1 MFQHL
6 KNNRGDAN
14 VSKMTL
20 VAIIFVV
27 GAILLVMTT
36 SAFRGPIN
44 RWFEKVTTG
53 WFADS
58 NGMFE
63 ADNAFLGVERNA
75 NGTYKN
81 VQYIQYYEDG
91 SWAELIS
98 ASSLAN
104 GRYGEFDVFVQFY
117 NADGTAD
124 ELMLYGGGTCTISDD
139 GTCITLE
146 EWGTQTF
153 IAQHPQ

>member
-1 MFQHL
+1 MLKHL
-6 KNNRGDAN
+6 KSNKGDAN

-63 ADNAFLGVERNA
+63 ADNQFLGYEKNA
-75 NGTYKN
+75 NGTYKD
-81 VQYIQYYEDG
+81 VKYVRYGTDG
-91 SWAELIS
+91 SWCELVS
-98 ASSLAN
+98 VTKLTN
-104 GRYGEFDVFVQFY
+104 GRYGDSDVLVQCY
-117 NADGTAD
+117 DANGRPG

-139 GTCITLE
+139 GKTVTLK
-146 EWGTQTF
+146 EWGTQVF
-153 IAQHPQ
+153 VAQPPQ

>member
-1 MFQHL
+1 MLKHL
-6 KNNRGDAN
+6 KSNKGDAN

-63 ADNAFLGVERNA
+63 ADNQFLGYEKNA
-75 NGTYKN
+75 NGTYKD
-81 VQYIQYYEDG
+81 VTYICYSSDG
-91 SWAELIS
+91 SYIVLSATGVAEATNGEVEGWCFLHN
-98 ASSLAN
+98 AYDAN
-104 GRYGEFDVFVQFY
+104 GHPLWGGEYIDVTCSISPDGKTITIDRDVFVATPNQ
-117 NADGTAD
+117 
-124 ELMLYGGGTCTISDD
+124 
-139 GTCITLE
+139 
-146 EWGTQTF
+146 
-153 IAQHPQ
+153 